1 MAEPA
6 WVSTERAQ
14 AAEPSSPTAPYTE
27 RMPTPPQP
35 SIKEEEGMM
44 SLTHP
49 HCVYAAVHFIEI
61 TATFTDVCQHLS
73 EKTLCW

>member
-35 SIKEEEGMM
+35 SIKEEEGTM

-49 HCVYAAVHFIEI
+49 HCVYVAVHFIEI
-61 TATFTDVCQHLS
+61 TATFTDVCQRLS

>member
-6 WVSTERAQ
+6 WVSTERAP

-35 SIKEEEGMM
+35 RIKEEEGMM
-44 SLTHP
+44 SLSLTHT
-49 HCVYAAVHFIEI
+49 V
-61 TATFTDVCQHLS
+61 FTLLYIS
-73 EKTLCW
+73 LK